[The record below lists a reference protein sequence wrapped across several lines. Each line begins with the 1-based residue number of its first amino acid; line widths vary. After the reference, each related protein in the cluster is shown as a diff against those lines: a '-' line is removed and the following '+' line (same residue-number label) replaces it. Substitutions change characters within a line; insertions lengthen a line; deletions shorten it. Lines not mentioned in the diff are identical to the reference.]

1 MARRKNTKR
10 FDPRYFMDEKTDLIK
25 EGFTTTGPDPSKAL
39 SQQQIEAII
48 KLKGMDWWKKA
59 GPHING
65 ENIFDFLDPAYASE
79 IMGIQE
85 NAMPA
90 PADEMAQAEEL
101 AALFQK
107 SPAIMAAVEEAAQDP
122 EVQAA
127 AQEALAQGGT
137 MQEHEDPMG
146 TAYQKRADRAG
157 MGTAVG
163 AGLGISGTAAMF
175 APGALALV
183 GQAAAGTAVAALGFT
198 AGPALMA
205 IGMILMMKMD
215 SAEGENRWKA
225 EMPHLRKR
233 SDFSDEEY
241 RKMYNKD

>member
-10 FDPRYFMDEKTDLIK
+10 IDPRYFLNETTYRDLS
-25 EGFTTTGPDPSKAL
+25 EE
-39 SQQQIEAII
+39 IEAV
-48 KLKGMDWWKKA
+48 M
-59 GPHING
+59 
-65 ENIFDFLDPAYASE
+65 
-79 IMGIQE
+79 QE
-85 NAMPA
+85 QGG
-90 PADEMAQAEEL
+90 DEMAQVEEL
-101 AALFQK
+101 AAVFQK
-107 SPAIMAAVEEAAQDP
+107 SPAIMAAVEQAAQDP
-122 EVQAA
+122 QVQAA
-127 AQEALAQGGT
+127 AQEALAQSGT
-137 MQEHEDPMG
+137 MQEDEDPMG

-157 MGTAVG
+157 MGTAAG
-163 AGLGISGTAAMF
+163 AGIGLAGTAAMF

-215 SAEGENRWKA
+215 SAEGENRGKA

-233 SDFSDEEY
+233 TDFSDEEY